1 MSPPNVPIPVHP
13 QGERNSE
20 LIPGNPACLLP
31 SIPVDTVGHRFHV
44 EWDPEAP
51 VTPLGQLVFFCQFL
65 AAGGLY
71 SPWVRECP
79 LSYSSPNAPAVQD
92 VLGTWVLGTLA
103 GAWRYSHVT
112 AIRGDQVNSQG
123 LGMEKVVSEDSLR
136 RAFQD
141 EEAEP
146 LERWQTEA
154 LLRTYAPAL
163 EQPWIADLDVTVK
176 PIYGHQEGAEVGY
189 NPHKPG
195 RPSHAYHTI
204 FLRTLRVALDVEVHS
219 GKEHA
224 AVYGLT
230 HLWKVWDRLTPSQR
244 PWLLCGD
251 ANYGNQRMMAE
262 CEEHKQKY
270 LFRQRSTPK
279 VQQLLRLLERQG
291 GWQGLAEGWEG
302 NEGQL
307 QLTGWTRKRRT
318 VVLRRKQE
326 EGAGSQEALPLL
338 AGEGLQVVSG
348 PHYESVVLVTDL
360 EENLLTLMHL
370 YRQRADVENAYDEL
384 KNQWGWG
391 GFTTRDLLR
400 CQIAA
405 RMVALVYNWWNLFV
419 RCAQP
424 ERAREAITSR
434 PLLLHAVGRV
444 VQSGRQTVLRLT
456 SHHAEAP
463 EVQKLLTQLSAFLSG
478 LLNAA
483 EQLKPQERWKR
494 IWHRILEPFR
504 PPAAALLAPSG

>member
-1 MSPPNVPIPVHP
+1 MSPPLSPIPAHP
-13 QGERNSE
+13 QGEGNST
-20 LIPGNPACLLP
+20 LVPSKRAGLLP
-31 SIPVDTVGHRFHV
+31 SIPVDTIQHRFHV

-71 SPWVRECP
+71 SRWVRECP
-79 LSYSSPNAPAVQD
+79 LSYSSPNAPALKD
-92 VLGTWVLGTLA
+92 VLGTWVLGTLS
-103 GAWRYSHVT
+103 GAWRYAHVT
-112 AIRGDQVNSQG
+112 AIRGDKVHAEG

-136 RAFQD
+136 RAFQ
-141 EEAEP
+141 EEEPEP
-146 LERWQTEA
+146 LAQWQTAA

-176 PIYGHQEGAEVGY
+176 PIYGHQEGAERGY

-224 AVYGLT
+224 AMHGLAN
-230 HLWKVWDRLTPSQR
+230 LWKVWERLTPNQR
-244 PWLLCGD
+244 PWLVCGD
-251 ANYGNQRMMAE
+251 ANYGNERMMAD
-262 CEEHKQKY
+262 CEGHKQRY

-279 VQQLLRLLERQG
+279 VKQLVQLLERQG
-291 GWQGLAEGWEG
+291 GWQSLVEGWEA

-318 VVLRRKQE
+318 VVLRRKQQKVV
-326 EGAGSQEALPLL
+326 GPQKALPLL
-338 AGEGLQVVSG
+338 EGQGLQVVNQ
-348 PHYESVVLVTDL
+348 PEYEYVVLVTDL
-360 EENLLTLMHL
+360 EENLWTILLL
-370 YRQRADVENAYDEL
+370 YRQRADMENAYDEL

-424 ERAREAITSR
+424 DRAREASTSR
-434 PLLLHAVGRV
+434 PLLLHAVGRI

-463 EVQKLLTQLSAFLSG
+463 EGQKILTRLSLFLSG
-478 LLNAA
+478 LLNTA
-483 EQLKPQERWKR
+483 EQLKPEERWKR
-494 IWHRILEPFR
+494 IWERILEPFR
-504 PPAAALLAPSG
+504 QPVAALLVPSG